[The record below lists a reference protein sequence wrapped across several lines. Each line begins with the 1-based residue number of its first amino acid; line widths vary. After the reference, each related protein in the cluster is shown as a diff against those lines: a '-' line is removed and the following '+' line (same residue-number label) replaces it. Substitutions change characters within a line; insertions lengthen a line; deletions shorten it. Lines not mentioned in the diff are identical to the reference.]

1 MPPTCGSAIASN
13 CLPSSQLTNY
23 AKYYAGALGLVDNV
37 GVLEVRNTQLQP
49 QPFGTFLRDVT
60 NQWATYF
67 YLQDSWRI
75 RPTLTLNY
83 GLSYGWQ
90 TSPTEQHN
98 LQTIMTYAA
107 TGQEVTGPAFLAAK
121 EAAALQG
128 QVYNPAFG
136 FEPVSVAKKPV
147 FYVDWGNVAPRVS
160 LAWNPSGGGGFL
172 KTLLGE
178 RKTVIRTGF
187 AMVYDRGN
195 TVQSVEI
202 PMLGIGYDENIA
214 VTTPFCNATGVGGA
228 GCSAS
233 AGLAN
238 PGLSSFR
245 VGVDG
250 ALPLPVPTAASVP
263 IVPAPGAE
271 QLSFQVDPKMKVG
284 RGYNFDFSIQ
294 RELPGGLIFEAAYV
308 GRLGRDL
315 PQAVNVNSV
324 PYMFVDSASGQ
335 SFAQAYDAVANALR
349 AGQTA
354 PNAPFFENQFP
365 GLAKAEGST
374 ATSSTAFIVGANKSN
389 IVSGNVG
396 QLFLTLDA
404 YRAKLGLTPYDSD
417 QAQVEFLRTYIGY
430 SNYNAGIITVNKRL
444 SHGLSLT
451 ANYTY
456 SIALDD
462 GLSNQNN
469 AGFYSNSFNPS
480 VQYGFSGYDRRS
492 VFNAIYQY
500 DIPMGQAHRLHGNG
514 VVNKIIGGWYTSG
527 IFAKWSGLPV
537 KVTEGSNIWGGGTN
551 AIAAT
556 EYMIPTGPLPTT
568 GLTHHVSNT
577 SSCSNSIFSGTVGS
591 AVGGS
596 SGSNMNLFAN
606 PGAAFCDV
614 NYVQLSTDGRTGSAN
629 PMRGLPFWNLDTR
642 LGKTVGIYESWKVS
656 FSADFFNL
664 FNHENFANPSLSF
677 ASPATFGVIT
687 GTFTPPNRTNSARW
701 IELGLRLDF

>member
-1 MPPTCGSAIASN
+1 
-13 CLPSSQLTNY
+13 
-23 AKYYAGALGLVDNV
+23 
-37 GVLEVRNTQLQP
+37 
-49 QPFGTFLRDVT
+49 
-60 NQWATYF
+60 
-67 YLQDSWRI
+67 
-75 RPTLTLNY
+75 
-83 GLSYGWQ
+83 
-90 TSPTEQHN
+90 
-98 LQTIMTYAA
+98 MTYAA

-284 RGYNFDFSIQ
+284 RAYNFDFSIQ

-417 QAQVEFLRTYIGY
+417 QAQMEFLRTYIGY

-469 AGFYSNSFNPS
+469 AGFYSVSSAELVGRF
-480 VQYGFSGYDRRS
+480 GFRESSQVVIEGH
-492 VFNAIYQY
+492 F
-500 DIPMGQAHRLHGNG
+500 HGIEG
-514 VVNKIIGGWYTSG
+514 
-527 IFAKWSGLPV
+527 AK
-537 KVTEGSNIWGGGTN
+537 
-551 AIAAT
+551 
-556 EYMIPTGPLPTT
+556 
-568 GLTHHVSNT
+568 
-577 SSCSNSIFSGTVGS
+577 
-591 AVGGS
+591 AVGS
-596 SGSNMNLFAN
+596 SGNHS
-606 PGAAFCDV
+606 
-614 NYVQLSTDGRTGSAN
+614 
-629 PMRGLPFWNLDTR
+629 
-642 LGKTVGIYESWKVS
+642 
-656 FSADFFNL
+656 DF
-664 FNHENFANPSLSF
+664 
-677 ASPATFGVIT
+677 
-687 GTFTPPNRTNSARW
+687 
-701 IELGLRLDF
+701 